1 VEVHVER
8 FILRVLV
15 LVLLGTTIG
24 GFAASCSHVM
34 LHLPDQQP
42 QANGQQAPKQRA
54 NPDGPRGSTAAPEV
68 AVAPA
73 GATGSTGAAAPT
85 GAPASTGAATGTTTP
100 VATTQP
106 EPQKESNPWFIS
118 LEEAKALHD
127 KGVIFIDAR
136 TYVEFT
142 EGHIAG
148 AMHCDKK
155 YFDGAAPKKVRDY
168 LPGQEVVVYCHGAE
182 CTDSEAVVKRLIALN
197 LGIGPYHIIKDGFP
211 GWQEKNKVDPQGYPI
226 DQGGEVGFQ

>member
-1 VEVHVER
+1 MER

-34 LHLPDQQP
+34 LHLPEQQP
-42 QANGQQAPKQRA
+42 NAVAPNPTKTGQNAQPAATGSAPA
-54 NPDGPRGSTAAPEV
+54 TGTAAATGSTTAVPATGATGATSAAV
-68 AVAPA
+68 PA
-73 GATGSTGAAAPT
+73 GATGSTTADA
-85 GAPASTGAATGTTTP
+85 
-100 VATTQP
+100 
-106 EPQKESNPWFIS
+106 EPKNPWFIS

-136 TYVEFT
+136 TYIEYT
-142 EGHIAG
+142 EGHIQG

-155 YFDGAAPKKVRDY
+155 YFDGAAPKKVREY

-197 LGIGPYHIIKDGFP
+197 LNIGPYHIIKDGYP
-211 GWQEKNKVDPQGYPI
+211 GWEGKNKVDPKGYPI
-226 DQGGEVGFQ
+226 DRGGEVGFQ

>member
-1 VEVHVER
+1 MER

-24 GFAASCSHVM
+24 GFAGSCSNVM
-34 LHLPDQQP
+34 LHLPQEQP
-42 QANGQQAPKQRA
+42 KTVAA
-54 NPDGPRGSTAAPEV
+54 NPPKTAQNAQPGATGAAITNDSTPHPATTGAPPQTES
-68 AVAPA
+68 VAPA
-73 GATGSTGAAAPT
+73 PTGPGGATG
-85 GAPASTGAATGTTTP
+85 
-100 VATTQP
+100 ATTA
-106 EPQKESNPWFIS
+106 EAKNPWFIS

-136 TYVEFT
+136 TFIEYT
-142 EGHIAG
+142 EGHIQG

-182 CTDSEAVVKRLIALN
+182 CTDSEALVKRLIALN
-197 LGIGPYHIIKDGFP
+197 LNIGPYHIIKDGFP
-211 GWQEKNKVDPQGYPI
+211 GWQEKNKTDPKGYPI
-226 DQGGEVGFQ
+226 DKGGEVGFQ